1 MADRYPLIFDSS
13 NNSFKELPSGDNLNL
28 QNIPIINVPSI
39 ECEGLIIGRTRF
51 SVYNNTVI
59 EANVTLTASDMNK
72 VVLLNTSSTRT
83 VTLPAGSSVQ
93 LGDWI
98 RIVDIGKGEN
108 NTGNSY
114 KNNITILPNPNPN
127 PRDRIQGGSSG
138 DSFIMD
144 VDGQAIT
151 LMWCGPTYDWRIIN

>member
-13 NNSFKELPSGDNLNL
+13 DNSFKELPSGDNLNL

-39 ECEGLIIGRTRF
+39 ECEGLIIGSTRF
-51 SVYNNTVI
+51 SVYNNAVI
-59 EANVTLTASDMNK
+59 EANVSISASNMNK
-72 VVLLNTSSTRT
+72 VVLLNTSSSRT

-114 KNNITILPNPNPN
+114 KNNITILPNSN
-127 PRDRIQGGSSG
+127 DRIQGGSSG